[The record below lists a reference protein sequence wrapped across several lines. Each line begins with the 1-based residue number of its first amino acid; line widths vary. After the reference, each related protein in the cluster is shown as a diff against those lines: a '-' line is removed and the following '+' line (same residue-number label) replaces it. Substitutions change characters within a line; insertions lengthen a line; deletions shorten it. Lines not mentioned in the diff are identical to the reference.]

1 MRFSLFAL
9 AAAATLAAAQDLSDI
24 PTCALSCFAIAV
36 PASGCSLT
44 DTTCQCTT
52 GKDKIQESIT
62 KCIPDKC
69 EAADI
74 AKVAPAVAKLCAA
87 AGITL
92 SDLPTGTAVSASG
105 ASNTASAT
113 GSASKTASGSASA
126 TSGAASSTASGAVQ
140 ATGAAV
146 ANGLGL
152 GAVVFG
158 LAAAML

>member
-1 MRFSLFAL
+1 MRFSIFAL
-9 AAAATLAAAQDLSDI
+9 AAAVTVVSAQDLSQI
-24 PTCALSCFAIAV
+24 PTCALSCFASAV

-52 GKDKIQESIT
+52 GKDSIEESLN
-62 KCIPDKC
+62 KCVPGKC

-74 AKVAPAVAKLCAA
+74 AKIAPAVSKLCAS

-92 SDLPTGTAVSASG
+92 SNLPTLAPSTASG

-113 GSASKTASGSASA
+113 
-126 TSGAASSTASGAVQ
+126 SGAASSASSAAAEQ
-140 ATGAAV
+140 TGAAV
-146 ANGLGL
+146 ANGVGL